1 MDHRDALT
9 RQIWVGMLDTERAI
23 RYCDKLADKSLRRHR
38 FLSVSLVA
46 ASVGVAAPLLEPI
59 PAYVAAIFLAIVA
72 ITAIG
77 SLVTDY
83 ATKAV
88 VCRVV
93 CVQYRELSE
102 EWRQLW
108 YGEPSQADVNAL
120 REKYNRISNNYYDFP
135 SDDALNEKAKDEAYK
150 TLPSEFT

>member
-1 MDHRDALT
+1 M
-9 RQIWVGMLDTERAI
+9 
-23 RYCDKLADKSLRRHR
+23 
-38 FLSVSLVA
+38 
-46 ASVGVAAPLLEPI
+46 
-59 PAYVAAIFLAIVA
+59 AIVA
-72 ITAIG
+72 ITAIV

-88 VCRVV
+88 VCQVV
-93 CVQYRELSE
+93 CVQYRELSEEWRQLWYGEPSQADVNALREKYNRISNNYYDFPSDDALE

-150 TLPSEFT
+150 TLPSEFTLDSEQIVLE

>member
-1 MDHRDALT
+1 MRCDLHPTSSTGGRL
-9 RQIWVGMLDTERAI
+9 REVL
-23 RYCDKLADKSLRRHR
+23 YCDKLADKSLRRHR

-59 PAYVAAIFLAIVA
+59 PAYVAAIFLAIVT

-77 SLVTDY
+77 FLVTDY
-83 ATKAV
+83 VTKAV

-93 CVQYRELSE
+93 CGQYRELSD

-135 SDDALNEKAKDEAYK
+135 SGDALNEKAKDEAYK

>member
-9 RQIWVGMLDTERAI
+9 RQIWVGMLETERAI
-23 RYCDKLADKSLRRHR
+23 RYCDKLAAKSLRRHR

-46 ASVGVAAPLLEPI
+46 ASVGVAAPLLAPL

-93 CVQYRELSE
+93 SVQYRDLSE

-108 YGEPSQADVNAL
+108 YGSPYQADVNAL

-135 SDDALNEKAKDEAYK
+135 SDDALNEKAKDEADK

>member
-59 PAYVAAIFLAIVA
+59 PAYVAAIFLAIVT

-77 SLVTDY
+77 FLVTDY

-93 CVQYRELSE
+93 CGQYRELSE

-120 REKYNRISNNYYDFP
+120 RGKYNRISNK
-135 SDDALNEKAKDEAYK
+135 LLR
-150 TLPSEFT
+150 LPK